1 MNTLVARLPELVAP
15 LAMVTTPVTAWLNTP
30 ANIGFIVL
38 AIIVGPVL
46 IITLTAMLEQSA
58 VSRLPRLFASSVVL
72 LIGATIAGFAMVGVV
87 LKFVIPQ

>member
-1 MNTLVARLPELVAP
+1 MNALVDRLPEIMAP
-15 LAMVTTPVTAWLNTP
+15 LAMVTTPLTAWLQTP

-38 AIIVGPVL
+38 AIILGPVV

-72 LIGATIAGFAMVGVV
+72 LVGATIGGFAMVGVL